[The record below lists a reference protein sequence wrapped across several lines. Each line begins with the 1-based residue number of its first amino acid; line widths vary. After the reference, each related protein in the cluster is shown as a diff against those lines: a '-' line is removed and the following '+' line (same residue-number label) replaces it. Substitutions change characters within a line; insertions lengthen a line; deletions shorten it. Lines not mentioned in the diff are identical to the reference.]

1 MILKYILCAVA
12 AYLLGSISTGV
23 LLSRRLFHDDVRK
36 HGSGGTGATNMLRT
50 YRLKAALLTFA
61 GDAAKAALAVLLGR
75 YLAGFEGGCVAAV
88 FAIVGHMWPLY
99 FGFRGGKGIACTVGA
114 IAVLYPI
121 LLVPLVILWGV
132 PVLCSRCISLG
143 SIIAALGLTP
153 AVALWCHGQAVEL
166 VFPAPCTD
174 IKQQTDP
181 PGSRQG
187 GKMKIAVLGSGAW
200 GTALAMLLQKNGHE
214 VSLWSYCEEE
224 SNTLR
229 ERGENRMLPGVPL
242 PKGLALT
249 HREDIVAGCELVVF
263 APPSYAMRQTAQRVK
278 PYLTP
283 GTVLVTVAKGV
294 EPESGLRMSEILAEE
309 LPGYAVAALSGPS
322 HAEEV
327 AREMPTGCVA
337 ACPEK
342 AIAEWVQGIFM
353 NPSFR
358 VYSSTDITGV
368 ELCGAAKNII
378 ALAAG
383 MAEGMGCG
391 DNAKA
396 LMMSRALVELSA
408 LIKAAGGQENT
419 CFGLAGMGD
428 MIVTCTSPHSRNHMA
443 GVAIGRGEHVAG
455 DLGERHAVVEG
466 YYAAQSVTALAQK
479 LGVHMPICECVYDIL
494 FNGKDPAAALT
505 ELMLRDKRSE
515 F

>member
-1 MILKYILCAVA
+1 
-12 AYLLGSISTGV
+12 
-23 LLSRRLFHDDVRK
+23 
-36 HGSGGTGATNMLRT
+36 
-50 YRLKAALLTFA
+50 
-61 GDAAKAALAVLLGR
+61 
-75 YLAGFEGGCVAAV
+75 
-88 FAIVGHMWPLY
+88 
-99 FGFRGGKGIACTVGA
+99 
-114 IAVLYPI
+114 
-121 LLVPLVILWGV
+121 
-132 PVLCSRCISLG
+132 
-143 SIIAALGLTP
+143 
-153 AVALWCHGQAVEL
+153 
-166 VFPAPCTD
+166 
-174 IKQQTDP
+174 
-181 PGSRQG
+181 
-187 GKMKIAVLGSGAW
+187 MKITVLGSGAW
-200 GTALAMLLQKNGHE
+200 GTALALLLQKNGHE
-214 VSLWSYCEEE
+214 VTLWSYCEEE
-224 SNTLR
+224 SRALR
-229 ERGENRMLPGVPL
+229 EQGENKMLPGVKL
-242 PKGLALT
+242 PAGLVLT
-249 HREDIVAGCELVVF
+249 HREEAVKESELVVF

-294 EPESGLRMSEILAEE
+294 EPQSGLRMSQILTEE
-309 LPGYAVAALSGPS
+309 LPGYTVAALSGPS

-337 ACPEK
+337 ACPDR
-342 AIAEWVQGIFM
+342 ATAEWVQNIFM
-353 NPSFR
+353 NPSPR

-408 LIKAAGGQENT
+408 LIKAAGGEEGT
-419 CFGLAGMGD
+419 CFGLAGLGD

-466 YYAAQSVTALAQK
+466 YYAAQSVTALAER
-479 LGVHMPICECVYDIL
+479 LGVHMPICACVNEIL
-494 FNGKDPAAALT
+494 FHGKEPAAALT

>member
-1 MILKYILCAVA
+1 
-12 AYLLGSISTGV
+12 
-23 LLSRRLFHDDVRK
+23 
-36 HGSGGTGATNMLRT
+36 
-50 YRLKAALLTFA
+50 
-61 GDAAKAALAVLLGR
+61 
-75 YLAGFEGGCVAAV
+75 
-88 FAIVGHMWPLY
+88 
-99 FGFRGGKGIACTVGA
+99 
-114 IAVLYPI
+114 
-121 LLVPLVILWGV
+121 
-132 PVLCSRCISLG
+132 
-143 SIIAALGLTP
+143 
-153 AVALWCHGQAVEL
+153 
-166 VFPAPCTD
+166 
-174 IKQQTDP
+174 
-181 PGSRQG
+181 
-187 GKMKIAVLGSGAW
+187 MKIAVLGSGAW

-224 SNTLR
+224 SHTLR

-242 PKGLALT
+242 PKELALT
-249 HREDIVAGCELVVF
+249 HREDVVAGCELAVF

-294 EPESGLRMSEILAEE
+294 EPRSGLRMSEILAEE

-337 ACPEK
+337 ACPERK
-342 AIAEWVQGIFM
+342 TAEWVQGIFM

>member
-1 MILKYILCAVA
+1 
-12 AYLLGSISTGV
+12 
-23 LLSRRLFHDDVRK
+23 
-36 HGSGGTGATNMLRT
+36 
-50 YRLKAALLTFA
+50 
-61 GDAAKAALAVLLGR
+61 
-75 YLAGFEGGCVAAV
+75 
-88 FAIVGHMWPLY
+88 
-99 FGFRGGKGIACTVGA
+99 
-114 IAVLYPI
+114 
-121 LLVPLVILWGV
+121 
-132 PVLCSRCISLG
+132 
-143 SIIAALGLTP
+143 
-153 AVALWCHGQAVEL
+153 
-166 VFPAPCTD
+166 
-174 IKQQTDP
+174 
-181 PGSRQG
+181 
-187 GKMKIAVLGSGAW
+187 MK
-200 GTALAMLLQKNGHE
+200 T
-214 VSLWSYCEEE
+214 
-224 SNTLR
+224 
-229 ERGENRMLPGVPL
+229 
-242 PKGLALT
+242 
-249 HREDIVAGCELVVF
+249 
-263 APPSYAMRQTAQRVK
+263 
-278 PYLTP
+278 
-283 GTVLVTVAKGV
+283 
-294 EPESGLRMSEILAEE
+294 
-309 LPGYAVAALSGPS
+309 
-322 HAEEV
+322 
-327 AREMPTGCVA
+327 
-337 ACPEK
+337 
-342 AIAEWVQGIFM
+342 AEWVQGIFM

-455 DLGERHAVVEG
+455 ALGERHAVVEG

>member
-1 MILKYILCAVA
+1 
-12 AYLLGSISTGV
+12 
-23 LLSRRLFHDDVRK
+23 
-36 HGSGGTGATNMLRT
+36 
-50 YRLKAALLTFA
+50 
-61 GDAAKAALAVLLGR
+61 
-75 YLAGFEGGCVAAV
+75 
-88 FAIVGHMWPLY
+88 
-99 FGFRGGKGIACTVGA
+99 
-114 IAVLYPI
+114 
-121 LLVPLVILWGV
+121 
-132 PVLCSRCISLG
+132 
-143 SIIAALGLTP
+143 
-153 AVALWCHGQAVEL
+153 
-166 VFPAPCTD
+166 
-174 IKQQTDP
+174 
-181 PGSRQG
+181 
-187 GKMKIAVLGSGAW
+187 MKIAVLGSGAW

-224 SNTLR
+224 SHTLR

-242 PKGLALT
+242 PKELALT

-342 AIAEWVQGIFM
+342 AIAEWVQSIFM

-408 LIKAAGGQENT
+408 LIMAAGGQENT

-428 MIVTCTSPHSRNHMA
+428 LIVTCASMHSRNRRA
-443 GVAIGRGEHVAG
+443 GLLIGKGATMDEALAEVKR
-455 DLGERHAVVEG
+455 VVEG
-466 YYAAQSVTALAQK
+466 VYSAKAGLALAK
-479 LGVHMPICECVYDIL
+479 KYNVSMPIIEQVNKVL
-494 FNGKDPAAALT
+494 FEGAPADAAVKD
-505 ELMLRDKRSE
+505 LMLRDRKIENVDLRELAQNSVE
-515 F
+515 LPW

>member
-1 MILKYILCAVA
+1 
-12 AYLLGSISTGV
+12 
-23 LLSRRLFHDDVRK
+23 
-36 HGSGGTGATNMLRT
+36 
-50 YRLKAALLTFA
+50 
-61 GDAAKAALAVLLGR
+61 
-75 YLAGFEGGCVAAV
+75 
-88 FAIVGHMWPLY
+88 
-99 FGFRGGKGIACTVGA
+99 
-114 IAVLYPI
+114 
-121 LLVPLVILWGV
+121 
-132 PVLCSRCISLG
+132 
-143 SIIAALGLTP
+143 
-153 AVALWCHGQAVEL
+153 
-166 VFPAPCTD
+166 
-174 IKQQTDP
+174 
-181 PGSRQG
+181 
-187 GKMKIAVLGSGAW
+187 MKIAVLGSGAW

-242 PKGLALT
+242 PKELTLT

-283 GTVLVTVAKGV
+283 ETVLVTVAKGV
-294 EPESGLRMSEILAEE
+294 EPRSGLRMSQILNEV

-327 AREMPTGCVA
+327 AWEMPTGCVA

>member
-1 MILKYILCAVA
+1 MKIDLTEKQF
-12 AYLLGSISTGV
+12 
-23 LLSRRLFHDDVRK
+23 RRLLDLVYVGNWVMNSTRGDDRIQEYDDVE
-36 HGSGGTGATNMLRT
+36 S
-50 YRLKAALLTFA
+50 
-61 GDAAKAALAVLLGR
+61 
-75 YLAGFEGGCVAAV
+75 AV
-88 FAIVGHMWPLY
+88 FAHCLSHGM
-99 FGFRGGKGIACTVGA
+99 
-114 IAVLYPI
+114 
-121 LLVPLVILWGV
+121 VPLVEAYQGELI
-132 PVLCSRCISLG
+132 PSR
-143 SIIAALGLTP
+143 AFA
-153 AVALWCHGQAVEL
+153 E
-166 VFPAPCTD
+166 
-174 IKQQTDP
+174 
-181 PGSRQG
+181 G
-187 GKMKIAVLGSGAW
+187 GI
-200 GTALAMLLQKNGHE
+200 HE
-214 VSLWSYCEEE
+214 AIMAY
-224 SNTLR
+224 
-229 ERGENRMLPGVPL
+229 
-242 PKGLALT
+242 
-249 HREDIVAGCELVVF
+249 ED
-263 APPSYAMRQTAQRVK
+263 
-278 PYLTP
+278 
-283 GTVLVTVAKGV
+283 VTFF
-294 EPESGLRMSEILAEE
+294 EILAEE

-466 YYAAQSVTALAQK
+466 YYAAALIEECGLKGRRVGGAQVSEKHAGFIVNTGGATCQDVLGLIGEIQREVFAQK
-479 LGVHMPICECVYDIL
+479 GVRLE
-494 FNGKDPAAALT
+494 T
-505 ELMLRDKRSE
+505 EVRVTGE
-515 F
+515 A

>member
-1 MILKYILCAVA
+1 
-12 AYLLGSISTGV
+12 
-23 LLSRRLFHDDVRK
+23 
-36 HGSGGTGATNMLRT
+36 
-50 YRLKAALLTFA
+50 
-61 GDAAKAALAVLLGR
+61 
-75 YLAGFEGGCVAAV
+75 
-88 FAIVGHMWPLY
+88 
-99 FGFRGGKGIACTVGA
+99 
-114 IAVLYPI
+114 
-121 LLVPLVILWGV
+121 
-132 PVLCSRCISLG
+132 
-143 SIIAALGLTP
+143 
-153 AVALWCHGQAVEL
+153 
-166 VFPAPCTD
+166 
-174 IKQQTDP
+174 
-181 PGSRQG
+181 
-187 GKMKIAVLGSGAW
+187 MKIAVLGSGAW

-224 SNTLR
+224 SHTLR

-242 PKGLALT
+242 PKELTLT
-249 HREDIVAGCELVVF
+249 HREDVVAGCELAVF

-294 EPESGLRMSEILAEE
+294 EPRSGLRMSEILAEE

-337 ACPEK
+337 ACSEK
-342 AIAEWVQGIFM
+342 AIAEWVQSIFM

-419 CFGLAGMGD
+419 CFGLAK
-428 MIVTCTSPHSRNHMA
+428 SEA
-443 GVAIGRGEHVAG
+443 
-455 DLGERHAVVEG
+455 
-466 YYAAQSVTALAQK
+466 
-479 LGVHMPICECVYDIL
+479 
-494 FNGKDPAAALT
+494 
-505 ELMLRDKRSE
+505 KRS
-515 F
+515 

>member
-1 MILKYILCAVA
+1 
-12 AYLLGSISTGV
+12 
-23 LLSRRLFHDDVRK
+23 
-36 HGSGGTGATNMLRT
+36 
-50 YRLKAALLTFA
+50 
-61 GDAAKAALAVLLGR
+61 
-75 YLAGFEGGCVAAV
+75 
-88 FAIVGHMWPLY
+88 
-99 FGFRGGKGIACTVGA
+99 
-114 IAVLYPI
+114 
-121 LLVPLVILWGV
+121 
-132 PVLCSRCISLG
+132 
-143 SIIAALGLTP
+143 
-153 AVALWCHGQAVEL
+153 
-166 VFPAPCTD
+166 
-174 IKQQTDP
+174 
-181 PGSRQG
+181 
-187 GKMKIAVLGSGAW
+187 MKIAVLGSGAW

-242 PKGLALT
+242 PKELTLT

-309 LPGYAVAALSGPS
+309 LPGYALAALSGPS

-378 ALAAG
+378 ALA
-383 MAEGMGCG
+383 
-391 DNAKA
+391 
-396 LMMSRALVELSA
+396 
-408 LIKAAGGQENT
+408 
-419 CFGLAGMGD
+419 AGMGD

-494 FNGKDPAAALT
+494 FNGKDPVAALT

>member
-1 MILKYILCAVA
+1 
-12 AYLLGSISTGV
+12 
-23 LLSRRLFHDDVRK
+23 
-36 HGSGGTGATNMLRT
+36 
-50 YRLKAALLTFA
+50 
-61 GDAAKAALAVLLGR
+61 
-75 YLAGFEGGCVAAV
+75 
-88 FAIVGHMWPLY
+88 
-99 FGFRGGKGIACTVGA
+99 
-114 IAVLYPI
+114 
-121 LLVPLVILWGV
+121 
-132 PVLCSRCISLG
+132 
-143 SIIAALGLTP
+143 
-153 AVALWCHGQAVEL
+153 
-166 VFPAPCTD
+166 
-174 IKQQTDP
+174 
-181 PGSRQG
+181 
-187 GKMKIAVLGSGAW
+187 
-200 GTALAMLLQKNGHE
+200 
-214 VSLWSYCEEE
+214 
-224 SNTLR
+224 
-229 ERGENRMLPGVPL
+229 
-242 PKGLALT
+242 
-249 HREDIVAGCELVVF
+249 
-263 APPSYAMRQTAQRVK
+263 
-278 PYLTP
+278 
-283 GTVLVTVAKGV
+283 
-294 EPESGLRMSEILAEE
+294 
-309 LPGYAVAALSGPS
+309 
-322 HAEEV
+322 
-327 AREMPTGCVA
+327 MPTGCVA

-479 LGVHMPICECVYDIL
+479 LGVHMPICRCVHAIL
-494 FNGKDPAAALT
+494 FEGKNPSAALT

>member
-1 MILKYILCAVA
+1 
-12 AYLLGSISTGV
+12 
-23 LLSRRLFHDDVRK
+23 
-36 HGSGGTGATNMLRT
+36 
-50 YRLKAALLTFA
+50 
-61 GDAAKAALAVLLGR
+61 
-75 YLAGFEGGCVAAV
+75 
-88 FAIVGHMWPLY
+88 
-99 FGFRGGKGIACTVGA
+99 
-114 IAVLYPI
+114 
-121 LLVPLVILWGV
+121 
-132 PVLCSRCISLG
+132 
-143 SIIAALGLTP
+143 
-153 AVALWCHGQAVEL
+153 
-166 VFPAPCTD
+166 
-174 IKQQTDP
+174 
-181 PGSRQG
+181 
-187 GKMKIAVLGSGAW
+187 
-200 GTALAMLLQKNGHE
+200 
-214 VSLWSYCEEE
+214 
-224 SNTLR
+224 
-229 ERGENRMLPGVPL
+229 
-242 PKGLALT
+242 
-249 HREDIVAGCELVVF
+249 
-263 APPSYAMRQTAQRVK
+263 
-278 PYLTP
+278 
-283 GTVLVTVAKGV
+283 
-294 EPESGLRMSEILAEE
+294 
-309 LPGYAVAALSGPS
+309 
-322 HAEEV
+322 
-327 AREMPTGCVA
+327 MPTGCVA

-353 NPSFR
+353 NPCFR

>member
-1 MILKYILCAVA
+1 
-12 AYLLGSISTGV
+12 
-23 LLSRRLFHDDVRK
+23 
-36 HGSGGTGATNMLRT
+36 
-50 YRLKAALLTFA
+50 
-61 GDAAKAALAVLLGR
+61 
-75 YLAGFEGGCVAAV
+75 
-88 FAIVGHMWPLY
+88 
-99 FGFRGGKGIACTVGA
+99 
-114 IAVLYPI
+114 
-121 LLVPLVILWGV
+121 
-132 PVLCSRCISLG
+132 
-143 SIIAALGLTP
+143 
-153 AVALWCHGQAVEL
+153 
-166 VFPAPCTD
+166 
-174 IKQQTDP
+174 
-181 PGSRQG
+181 
-187 GKMKIAVLGSGAW
+187 MKIAVLGSGAW

-229 ERGENRMLPGVPL
+229 ERGENKMLPGVPL
-242 PKGLALT
+242 PKELTLT
-249 HREDIVAGCELVVF
+249 HREDIVAGCELAVF

-294 EPESGLRMSEILAEE
+294 EPRSGLRMSEIL
-309 LPGYAVAALSGPS
+309 AVAALSGPS

-419 CFGLAGMGD
+419 CFGLAGMG
-428 MIVTCTSPHSRNHMA
+428 
-443 GVAIGRGEHVAG
+443 AIGRGEHVAG